1 MSTIGPALSNIL
13 IQVPVYLVWIAG
25 LIIAV
30 VTWRRHSRASL
41 LAAIGIGM
49 FFIQALLGNILSP
62 WLQQTLARQGVSVR
76 TMRLVLLGRGLLT
89 SLVMM
94 VAWGLLLAAIF
105 LPRTSDP
112 DAST

>member
-1 MSTIGPALSNIL
+1 MHNLGPALGNIL
-13 IQVPVYLVWIAG
+13 IQIPVYLVWIAG

-30 VTWRRHSRASL
+30 VTWRKHSRASL
-41 LAAIGIGM
+41 LAVIGIGM
-49 FFIQALLGNILSP
+49 FFIQALLGNILTP
-62 WLQQTLARQGVSVR
+62 WLQQTLARQGVPMR

-94 VAWGLLLAAIF
+94 VAWGFLIAAIF